1 MAKKAGSKGA
11 PSIGKGG
18 FLKFNATRGAVQR
31 LVQRNQRAAAS
42 VPF

>member
-18 FLKFNATRGAVQR
+18 FLNFRASRGAVQR
-31 LVQRNQRAAAS
+31 LMQRSQRAAAS